1 MIRVARFLPSS
12 QSRSV
17 LSLHA
22 PNGFLMTAWRHHTP
36 SHLYPSRQKDWV
48 CAECLEDEGT
58 LKSRCTSSAAHTCC
72 QALACLNTSPRQLY
86 MNLEV
91 GFSIL
96 PGVILSTC
104 AKTTISKTILLW
116 IPAGYSPWNPA
127 SLSVLSDISHR
138 GANKPTTLHQTVG
151 FSRNLLLK

>member
-1 MIRVARFLPSS
+1 MIRVARFFPSS
-12 QSRSV
+12 VQSCSV

-36 SHLYPSRQKDWV
+36 NHLYLSRQKDRV

-72 QALACLNTSPRQLY
+72 QALACLNSSLRRLY

-91 GFSIL
+91 SFSIL
-96 PGVILSTC
+96 PGVILNTC
-104 AKTTISKTILLW
+104 GLFSLESCL
-116 IPAGYSPWNPA
+116 PFYSLRHLTQRCKQVNNFAPNC
-127 SLSVLSDISHR
+127 
-138 GANKPTTLHQTVG
+138 
-151 FSRNLLLK
+151 